1 MNQSNGRDHDL
12 AQHSAD
18 RPSMTDEGPSAT
30 ITGDGSTRDVNS
42 VESDLA
48 ISADSDFGWAI
59 AALVRG
65 RDGNLAAW
73 LNATRDQ
80 PFHAARPERAVSDDI
95 PRLYDAIVAFLARTS
110 RSWREPG
117 SPMDDEA
124 ILSAANAHANVR
136 AEQGLQPSDI
146 VTEFRL
152 LRRAVWQGLREHLID
167 LDSIEN
173 LVNAE
178 LLVNDAIDGAI
189 TVGLDKL
196 SARVESIREDFL
208 VTTVHDVRQ
217 PITAIRGFVQL
228 SQRYLNRQPA
238 EIERALTSLA
248 NIEPQIQQL
257 NNTIDFLIDASRA
270 ALGQLALEPA
280 FVDLALLIPEIV
292 EQSGVSQLRDVRLTI
307 PEAGEAT
314 GNWDGRRLRRVID
327 NLLSNALKYS
337 KSGDLVEIGATA
349 TAERVEV
356 FVRDAGMGLEPEELP
371 KIFSRYYRTPR
382 ATRSTLDGSG
392 VGLYLCARIIEEH
405 GGTIWAE
412 SDGPERGTTIR
423 FTLPRGNAIRLH
435 DRPSAAL

>member
-1 MNQSNGRDHDL
+1 MNQSDHVHRNGAEPIDGR
-12 AQHSAD
+12 
-18 RPSMTDEGPSAT
+18 SAT
-30 ITGDGSTRDVNS
+30 FEERSSAPFAPDGTTEDGNS

-65 RDGNLAAW
+65 RDENLATW

-80 PFHAARPERAVSDDI
+80 PFHATRPERAVSDDI

-110 RSWREPG
+110 RTWREPG

-152 LRRAVWQGLREHLID
+152 LRRAIWKGLREHLID

-189 TVGLDKL
+189 TVGLNKL
-196 SARVESIREDFL
+196 SARVENIREDFL
-208 VTTVHDVRQ
+208 VTTVHDIRQ
-217 PITAIRGFVQL
+217 PITAIRGFIQL

-238 EIERALTSLA
+238 RVERALASLA
-248 NIEPQIQQL
+248 NVEPQIDQL
-257 NNTIDFLIDASRA
+257 NETIDFLIDASRA
-270 ALGQLALEPA
+270 ALGQLALELS
-280 FVDLALLIPEIV
+280 FVDLAHLIPEVV
-292 EQSGVSQLRDVRLTI
+292 EQSGAQHLRDVRLTM
-307 PEAGEAT
+307 PADGEAT
-314 GNWDGRRLRRVID
+314 GDWDATRLRRVIE

-337 KSGDLVEIGATA
+337 KSSDLVEIGAKA
-349 TAERVEV
+349 TSERVEV
-356 FVRDAGMGLEPEELP
+356 FVRDVGMGLEPEELP

-382 ATRSTLDGSG
+382 ATRSKLDGSG

-412 SDGPERGTTIR
+412 SDGPETGTTIR
-423 FTLPRGNAIRLH
+423 FTLPRSDAIRSN

>member
-1 MNQSNGRDHDL
+1 MNQSNGRDRDE
-12 AQHSAD
+12 AGQIANQSATTEE
-18 RPSMTDEGPSAT
+18 SPSAPFT
-30 ITGDGSTRDVNS
+30 SDGATKDGSS
-42 VESDLA
+42 IESDLA

-65 RDGNLAAW
+65 RDENLATW

-80 PFHAARPERAVSDDI
+80 PFHAARPERAISDDI

-152 LRRAVWQGLREHLID
+152 LRRAVWAGLRGHIAD

-189 TVGLDKL
+189 TVGLNKL
-196 SARVESIREDFL
+196 SARVENIREDFL
-208 VTTVHDVRQ
+208 VTTVHDIRQ
-217 PITAIRGFVQL
+217 PITSIRGFVQL

-248 NIEPQIQQL
+248 NIEPQIDQL

-270 ALGQLALEPA
+270 ALGQLALEPS
-280 FVDLALLIPEIV
+280 FVDLALLIPDIV
-292 EQSGVSQLRDVRLTI
+292 EQNGVRHLREFRLTI
-307 PEAGEAT
+307 PEEGEAT
-314 GNWDGRRLRRVID
+314 GNWDAARLRRVFD

-337 KSGDLVEIGATA
+337 KSGDLVEIGAQA
-349 TAERVEV
+349 TGEQVEV
-356 FVRDAGMGLEPEELP
+356 FVRDVGMGLEPEELP

-382 ATRSTLDGSG
+382 ATRNTLDGSG
-392 VGLYLCARIIEEH
+392 VGLYLCARIIEQH

-412 SDGPERGTTIR
+412 SDGPETGTTIR
-423 FTLPRGNAIRLH
+423 FTLPRGTDSWSNDH
-435 DRPSAAL
+435 PSATL